1 MTQPHTLKM
10 PLVFTSEVNMNVA
23 DDTEFAKF
31 VLKSIQRFFA
41 NDWGECCE
49 NDKKQNDIDNEN
61 LKKGDYGRVLA
72 SYINPTNVF
81 KNPLDRVWIVKDSQ
95 AITVLFPHEY

>member
-10 PLVFTSEVNMNVA
+10 PLVFTSEVNMIVA

-49 NDKKQNDIDNEN
+49 DDKKQNDIDNEN

-72 SYINPTNVF
+72 SYINP
-81 KNPLDRVWIVKDSQ
+81 PSSPSLYRVWIIKDSQ

>member
-1 MTQPHTLKM
+1 MTHPHTLNM
-10 PLVFTSEVNMNVA
+10 PLVFKSEVNMNVA

-49 NDKKQNDIDNEN
+49 DDKKQNDIDNEN

-72 SYINPTNVF
+72 SYINP
-81 KNPLDRVWIVKDSQ
+81 PSSPSLYRVWIIKDSQ

>member
-49 NDKKQNDIDNEN
+49 DDKKQNDIDNEN

-72 SYINPTNVF
+72 SYINP
-81 KNPLDRVWIVKDSQ
+81 PSSPSLYRVWIIKDSQ
-95 AITVLFPHEY
+95 AITVLFQHEY